1 MGMDLSNRHGQSFRF
16 TIFSWADMLDLAMS
30 HGWKAQGTQPW
41 EPEDEDDCSWSGGDP
56 ATWDGSYAT
65 NDGQVV
71 TASDS
76 HNLADVLE
84 RAQPKKF
91 EEFVQ
96 FCRQGEFRI
105 F

>member
-1 MGMDLSNRHGQSFRF
+1 MGMDLSNRHGRSFRF
-16 TIFSWADMLDLAMS
+16 TIFSWADMLDLAMA

-41 EPEDEDDCSWSGGDP
+41 EPEDEDDCSWSGGDG
-56 ATWDGSYAT
+56 WDGSYAT

-76 HNLADVLE
+76 RNLARALVK
-84 RAQPKKF
+84 AQPKKF

-96 FCRQGEFRI
+96 FCRQGESRI

>member
-1 MGMDLSNRHGQSFRF
+1 MGMVLSNRQGQSFRF
-16 TIFSWADMLDLAMS
+16 SRWAWADTLGLATT
-30 HGWKAQGTQPW
+30 HGWKAHGTQPW

-56 ATWDGSYAT
+56 AAWDGSYAS

-76 HNLADVLE
+76 RAIADALE
-84 RAQPKKF
+84 KAQPTKF
-91 EEFVQ
+91 AEFVE